1 MTYARAASLLAT
13 FAVVGTTVPA
23 QAQPPGGMRMGG
35 MMAGGGDSSSM
46 AMMRLVHEM
55 MVNHDK
61 LRRTVTNLPNGVRT
75 VTESDDPALRQ
86 VLREHVTTTG
96 ELVRRAHD
104 PNMPMETLALR
115 GVLRNGAN
123 ITRRVKQT
131 KTGVIVTETSAD
143 SATVALVQRHAAEV
157 TDLVNRGMAAMH
169 EAMLQSGGM
178 GGMGAGPPA
187 PSSPATP
194 AAAPAAAGHEQM
206 HAQMHG
212 TAAGTMTHANTD
224 SAFAAVQAR
233 GKVAMGV
240 DQYTSTH
247 QFDVLPDGGRIELQ
261 RNTDDPAGIAAIRA
275 HLQDIAKAFGSGDFS
290 TPAFVHMQ
298 TVPGAPVMA
307 ARRRLITY
315 TFTPLPRGGALR
327 ITTTDPEALAAVA
340 QFMAF
345 QKMDHRTQ

>member
-13 FAVVGTTVPA
+13 FALVGTTVPA
-23 QAQPPGGMRMGG
+23 QAQPPGGMRMRG
-35 MMAGGGDSSSM
+35 MMAGGRDSSTM
-46 AMMRLVHEM
+46 AMMRLVHGR

-86 VLREHVTTTG
+86 VLREHVTSTS
-96 ELVRRAHD
+96 ELIRTAHD
-104 PNMPMETLALR
+104 PKMPMETPALR
-115 GVLRNGAN
+115 GVLRNGTN
-123 ITRRVKQT
+123 ITRRVEQT

-169 EAMLQSGGM
+169 EAMMQNGG
-178 GGMGAGPPA
+178 
-187 PSSPATP
+187 
-194 AAAPAAAGHEQM
+194 
-206 HAQMHG
+206 
-212 TAAGTMTHANTD
+212 MTHANTD

-233 GKVAMGV
+233 GQVAMGV

-261 RNTDDPAGIAAIRA
+261 RNVDDPAGIATIRA

-298 TVPGAPVMA
+298 TVPGAPVLA

-315 TFTPLPRGGALR
+315 AFTPLPRGGALR

-345 QKMDHRTQ
+345 QQIDHRTH